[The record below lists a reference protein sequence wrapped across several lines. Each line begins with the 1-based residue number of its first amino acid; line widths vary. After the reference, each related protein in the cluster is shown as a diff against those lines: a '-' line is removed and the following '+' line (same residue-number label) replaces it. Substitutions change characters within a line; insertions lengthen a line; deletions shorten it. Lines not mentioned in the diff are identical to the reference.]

1 MRGGPPAGQSRRKRR
16 TPMIRNSEEFLA
28 ALRAARRA
36 STPLVSIRTADPA
49 SAIALMTQSLNGDAD
64 STSLLSWDI
73 MTGLSAMNGPG
84 KKMLDSIIGE
94 RNPETVGPADALSGA
109 ARLGDDAV
117 IFYANPQ
124 RLWHDPVIVQG
135 LWNLRDA
142 LKAVGAVFVLITPPG
157 SVLPQELTQDV
168 LVIDEPLPSQE
179 GLRAI
184 VRTTFENAKLAA
196 PGADDECRAVDALLG
211 LAAFPAEQVVA
222 MSLSK
227 RGLDHDQLWERKR
240 QVIEQAPGL
249 TVWRGGEAFTDVG
262 GCANVKAFLQSV
274 LDGAEAPRVV
284 VFCDEIEKAFAGT
297 GTDLSGV
304 TTEMT
309 GTILTWMQNREAD
322 GCILIGP
329 AGAGS
334 SLVAK
339 ATGNTAG
346 IPTIAFDPSAMKNGI
361 IGSSG
366 ERLRSALSIID
377 AVSGGRSLWI
387 ATCNSIG
394 TLPPELRRRFTLGTF
409 FFDLPSPEQRAA
421 IWKIYV
427 AKYGV
432 SGELPD
438 DDGWTGAEIKECCR
452 KAYRLKLTLKESAE
466 YLVPV
471 SRSAADQIK
480 ALRQQASGKFIS
492 ASYPG
497 VYQFQESAP

>member
-1 MRGGPPAGQSRRKRR
+1 
-16 TPMIRNSEEFLA
+16 MIRNTEEFLA

-49 SAIALMTQSLNGDAD
+49 SAVALTARSLNGDAD
-64 STSLLSWDI
+64 STSLLTWDI

-94 RNPETVGPADALSGA
+94 RNPETVGPADALSVA
-109 ARLGDDAV
+109 AKLGDDAV
-117 IFYANPQ
+117 MFYANPQ
-124 RLWHDPVIVQG
+124 RLWQDPVVVQG
-135 LWNLRDA
+135 LWNLRDT
-142 LKAVGAVFVLITPPG
+142 LKAVGAVLVLITPPG

-168 LVIDEPLPSQE
+168 LVIDEPLPAHE
-179 GLRAI
+179 DLRAI
-184 VRTTFENAKLAA
+184 VRTTFDNAKLAA
-196 PGADDECRAVDALLG
+196 PAADDESRAVDALLG
-211 LAAFPAEQVVA
+211 LAAFSAEQVVA
-222 MSLSK
+222 MSMSK

-249 TVWRGGEAFTDVG
+249 TVWRGGESFTDVG
-262 GCANVKAFLQSV
+262 GCSNVKAFLQSV
-274 LDGAEAPRVV
+274 LEGAEAPRVV

-309 GTILTWMQNREAD
+309 GTILTWMQNRETD

-329 AGAGS
+329 PGTAK

-346 IPTIAFDPSAMKNGI
+346 IPTIAFDLSAMKNGI

-377 AVSGGRSLWI
+377 AVSGGRSLWL

-394 TLPPELRRRFTLGTF
+394 SLPPELRRRFTLGTF
-409 FFDLPSPEQRAA
+409 FFDLPAADEREA
-421 IWKIYV
+421 IWQIYTS
-427 AKYGV
+427 KYGV
-432 SGELPD
+432 QDERPHD
-438 DDGWTGAEIKECCR
+438 DNWTGAEIKECCR
-452 KAYRLKLTLKESAE
+452 KAYRLRMSLRQSAE

-471 SRSAADQIK
+471 ARSAADQIES
-480 ALRQQASGKFIS
+480 LRQQSSGKYLS
-492 ASYPG
+492 ASHPG
-497 VYQFQESAP
+497 VYEYNRNGSTPKGRAFRTLERE

>member
-1 MRGGPPAGQSRRKRR
+1 
-16 TPMIRNSEEFLA
+16 MIRNTEEFLS

-49 SAIALMTQSLNGDAD
+49 SAIALTTRSLNGDAD
-64 STSLLSWDI
+64 NTPLLSWDI
-73 MTGLSAMNGPG
+73 MTGLSAVNGPG

-94 RNPETVGPADALSGA
+94 RSPETVGPADALSLA
-109 ARLGDDAV
+109 AKLGDDAV
-117 IFYANPQ
+117 LFYANPQ
-124 RLWHDPVIVQG
+124 RLWHDPIVVQG
-135 LWNLRDA
+135 LWNLRDT
-142 LKAVGAVFVLITPPG
+142 LKAVGAVLALLTPPG
-157 SVLPQELTQDV
+157 SVLPQELTQ
-168 LVIDEPLPSQE
+168 PLPSHE
-179 GLRAI
+179 DLRSI
-184 VRTTFENAKLAA
+184 VRTTFEHAKLALPA
-196 PGADDECRAVDALLG
+196 EDDESRAVDALLG

-249 TVWRGGEAFTDVG
+249 TVWRGGEGFADVG
-262 GCANVKAFLQSV
+262 GCANVKMFLKSV

-329 AGAGS
+329 PGTAK
-334 SLVAK
+334 SLIAK

-346 IPTIAFDPSAMKNGI
+346 IPTIAFDLSAMKNGI

-366 ERLRSALSIID
+366 ERLRGALSIID
-377 AVSGGRSLWI
+377 AVSGGRSLWL

-394 TLPPELRRRFTLGTF
+394 SLPPELRRRFTLGTF
-409 FFDLPSPEQRAA
+409 FFDLPAPVEREA
-421 IWKIYV
+421 IWQIFTT
-427 AKYGV
+427 KYSV
-432 SGELPD
+432 QDVQPHD
-438 DDGWTGAEIKECCR
+438 DNWTGAEIKECCR
-452 KAYRLKLTLKESAE
+452 KAYRLRMSLRQSAE
-466 YLVPV
+466 YIVPV
-471 SRSAADQIK
+471 ARSAADQIES
-480 ALRQQASGKFIS
+480 LRQQSSGKYLS
-492 ASYPG
+492 ASHPG
-497 VYQFQESAP
+497 LYEYNRNASTPKGRAFRALER